1 MPVKEFATLRII
13 KNKTEKVAEY
23 QIEITNF
30 IGEDLKQ
37 SDLTVASTNYK
48 PAHIVVRGFKFKCLL
63 QRQQSPR
70 QIGKVNPDLRKIS
83 KGEDDSELPTM
94 DMLKHTSSNDR
105 KDLDSG
111 RIKTQL
117 DESLVEAIMKK
128 DELSAKDL
136 AKPDLKPKGLVVEK
150 L

>member
-1 MPVKEFATLRII
+1 
-13 KNKTEKVAEY
+13 
-23 QIEITNF
+23 
-30 IGEDLKQ
+30 
-37 SDLTVASTNYK
+37 
-48 PAHIVVRGFKFKCLL
+48 
-63 QRQQSPR
+63 
-70 QIGKVNPDLRKIS
+70 
-83 KGEDDSELPTM
+83 M
-94 DMLKHTSSNDR
+94 DMLKHTSSYER

-136 AKPDLKPKGLVVEK
+136 AKPDLKTKGLAVEK

>member
-1 MPVKEFATLRII
+1 
-13 KNKTEKVAEY
+13 
-23 QIEITNF
+23 
-30 IGEDLKQ
+30 
-37 SDLTVASTNYK
+37 
-48 PAHIVVRGFKFKCLL
+48 
-63 QRQQSPR
+63 
-70 QIGKVNPDLRKIS
+70 
-83 KGEDDSELPTM
+83 M
-94 DMLKHTSSNDR
+94 DMLKHTSSFER

-136 AKPDLKPKGLVVEK
+136 AKPDLKPKGLAVAK